1 MKTLLRFARLNKSN
15 RVVLV
20 ELWGEEDGT
29 PRNLRKTTLNPTDNV
44 EKFRQDFPSDDMESL
59 MKAIQEEILAL
70 EEYVRTKSILSGLI
84 ELQTREEEQS
94 TGRLAEIVER
104 LNSQKS

>member
-44 EKFRQDFPSDDMESL
+44 EKFRSDDMESL